1 MGYGSVHGGVIMDY
15 YSVGSYLEKHH
26 MDKVQKIERKLCH
39 CHRKRRS
46 IESGYPYPHCCS
58 MIFSH
63 STITHLYWKGI
74 KGEMKKKYPDVMM
87 EVYLLNIQGD
97 DC

>member
-46 IESGYPYPHCCS
+46 IESGY
-58 MIFSH
+58 
-63 STITHLYWKGI
+63 TT
-74 KGEMKKKYPDVMM
+74 
-87 EVYLLNIQGD
+87 LL
-97 DC
+97 